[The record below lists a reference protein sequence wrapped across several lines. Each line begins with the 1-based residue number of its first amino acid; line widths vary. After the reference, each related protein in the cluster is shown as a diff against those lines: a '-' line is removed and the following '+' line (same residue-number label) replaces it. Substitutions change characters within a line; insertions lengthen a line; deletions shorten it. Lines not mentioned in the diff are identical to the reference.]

1 MKVTLAQ
8 IYQNWLAIGE
18 IAQVKLPA
26 ARAFKLARF
35 VREAQPHFDDVEKQR
50 VTLVEKYGVPDTKG
64 NLTVEPEKMANF
76 MTEFNELLGVEV
88 EVSNPGLTLTAL
100 GDAPV
105 SALTLNALDWL
116 VTDDTDSK

>member
-1 MKVTLAQ
+1 MKVTLNQ
-8 IYQNWLAIGE
+8 IYTNWPAIGE

-50 VTLVEKYGVPDTKG
+50 VALVEKYGAPDAKG
-64 NLTVEPEKMANF
+64 NLTVEPDKMAAF

-88 EVSNPGLTLTAL
+88 EIGNPDLTLTAL

-116 VTDDTDSK
+116 VTDDTGSK